1 MKWFIK
7 GLKNYFVFKGRARRK
22 EFWMWI
28 LFSMIFSYA
37 IMLIDYLLGTNMYF
51 YVGPENKEISF
62 GIIGL
67 VYNMLI
73 LIPNI
78 SIGVRRLHDINKS
91 GWTLLMCLIPFA
103 GIVIMIVFFCKPGI
117 SGSNKYGSDPKE
129 SMQNETEPIQ

>member
-7 GLKNYFVFKGRARRK
+7 GLKYYFVFNGRARRK

-28 LFSMIFSYA
+28 LFSTIISYA

-67 VYNMLI
+67 VYNILI

-78 SIGVRRLHDINKS
+78 SIGKHILSITFLCIKRLN
-91 GWTLLMCLIPFA
+91 P
-103 GIVIMIVFFCKPGI
+103 
-117 SGSNKYGSDPKE
+117 
-129 SMQNETEPIQ
+129 